1 MPDWEKRFRAP
12 RVGLPDWA
20 EDAPDRSLFVSNATG
35 TFELYAWDRST
46 GEQRRATDRPNGTT
60 DGVLSP
66 DGEWIWWFSDTDGDE
81 FGIWKRQPFGGGEDE
96 PAVPGLAPSY
106 PAGLALGRDGTAVVG
121 RSIDEEPPSDG
132 DGPAGAAE
140 GAGPA
145 GPAGESGAD
154 SGLGSGTGL
163 GSGSGTGPGDDSGTG
178 PGDGAATDPGD
189 GAATDPA
196 DGAGSRAAGD
206 GNGSG
211 VREEGRGA
219 AEPGGSSIHVLRP
232 GGTPVEIY
240 RHPESAGV
248 GDLSYD
254 SSLIAV
260 EHTEHGDAMHSSIRV
275 VTLDGDTVAELD
287 DTKGG
292 TEELGLAVMGFA
304 PVAGDPRLLVGH
316 QRRGRWE
323 PMIWNPVTGEETAL
337 ALDLP
342 GDIGAD
348 WYPDG
353 SALLIDHSHQARSEL
368 WRYDITSGGLTRIDT
383 PAGTV
388 SGATARPDGSVE
400 FLWSSAARPP
410 EVRSTTG
417 KVVLDPPGMKAP
429 GSVPVTDAWVDGPG
443 GRVHALVQRPEG
455 DGPFPTVFDIHGGPT
470 WHDSDS
476 FASGTAAWVDHGFA
490 VVRVNYRGSTGYG
503 REWTDALK
511 HRVGLIEL
519 EDIAAVREW
528 AVSSG
533 LADPARLVLS
543 GGSWGGYLT
552 LLGLGTQPEAWA
564 LGLAAV
570 PVADYVT
577 AYHDEMEALKAMDRT
592 LLGGTPEEVPERFA
606 ASSPLTYV
614 DQVRAPVYISAG
626 VNDPRCPI
634 RQVENYVR
642 RLEERGAPHEV
653 YRYDAGHGS
662 LVVEERI
669 KQVRLE
675 IDFAQRYLPAASG

>member
-12 RVGLPDWA
+12 RVSLPEWA

-35 TFELYAWDRST
+35 TYELYAWDRAT
-46 GEQRRATDRPNGTT
+46 GEQRQVTDRPNGTT
-60 DGVLSP
+60 DGTLTP

-81 FGIWKRQPFGGGEDE
+81 FGVWQRQPFGGGADE
-96 PAVPGLAPSY
+96 PAAPGLEPSY
-106 PAGLALGRDGTAVVG
+106 PAGLALGRDGTAVIG
-121 RSIDEEPPSDG
+121 RSTDEDG
-132 DGPAGAAE
+132 
-140 GAGPA
+140 
-145 GPAGESGAD
+145 
-154 SGLGSGTGL
+154 T
-163 GSGSGTGPGDDSGTG
+163 T
-178 PGDGAATDPGD
+178 
-189 GAATDPA
+189 
-196 DGAGSRAAGD
+196 
-206 GNGSG
+206 
-211 VREEGRGA
+211 
-219 AEPGGSSIHVLRP
+219 IHVVRP
-232 GGTPVEIY
+232 GQPPVEIY
-240 RHPESAGV
+240 RHRESAGV
-248 GDLSYD
+248 GALSHD
-254 SSLIAV
+254 GSLIAI
-260 EHTEHGDAMHSSIRV
+260 EHTEHGDAMHSAIRV
-275 VTLDGDTVAELD
+275 VRPDGTTVAELD

-292 TEELGLAVMGFA
+292 TEELGLSVMGFA
-304 PVAGDPRLLVGH
+304 PVDGDSRLLVGH

-323 PMIWNPVTGEETAL
+323 PMIWDPLSGEESAL
-337 ALDLP
+337 AIDLP
-342 GDIGAD
+342 GDVGAD

-353 SALLIDHSHQARSEL
+353 AALLVEHEFRARAEL
-368 WRYDITSGGLTRIDT
+368 WRYEPLTRTLTRVET
-383 PAGTV
+383 PTGTI
-388 SGATARPDGSVE
+388 SGATARPDGAVE
-400 FLWSSAARPP
+400 FLWSSAAQPP
-410 EVRSTTG
+410 EVRSTSG
-417 KVVLDPPGMKAP
+417 AVVLDPPGAKAP
-429 GSVPVTDAWVDGPG
+429 GSVPVTDAWVEGPG
-443 GRVHALVQRPEG
+443 GTVHALVQRPAG
-455 DGPFPTVFDIHGGPT
+455 DGPFPTVFEVHGGPT
-470 WHDSDS
+470 WHDSDA
-476 FASGTAAWVDHGFA
+476 FASGPAAWVDHGFA

-533 LADPARLVLS
+533 LADPERLVLS

-592 LLGGTPEEVPERFA
+592 LLGGTPEEVPERFE

-614 DQVRAPVYISAG
+614 DAVRAPVYISAG

-634 RQVENYVR
+634 RQVENYVD
-642 RLEERGAPHEV
+642 RLKARNHPHEV

-675 IDFAQRYLPAASG
+675 LDFTRRYLGLGGGGKLRE